1 MSVQAI
7 CQNKFK
13 RKCLDVQKVTR
24 EIVKVSSSNSD
35 SEVPRTSF
43 ETDGTLMLGHR
54 FIGDEIATAQKAV
67 LLT

>member
-1 MSVQAI
+1 
-7 CQNKFK
+7 
-13 RKCLDVQKVTR
+13 LDVQKVTR

-43 ETDGTLMLGHR
+43 ETDDTLMLGHR